1 MKWIRTHLSSAHLI
15 AMIALFVAL
24 GSTSIA
30 AVTLTKNSVGA
41 KQIKKNAVTASEV
54 KRNAVGA
61 SELRSNA
68 VASGDIAD
76 NGVGGAD
83 LSDNSVG
90 AGEIAN
96 NAVGSGEV
104 ANGSIAEADLVAG
117 LLAKSLEVTIQRTD
131 VALADNTT
139 QAVEAACPAG
149 TVGVR
154 RRELGRSDRVRRHQA
169 TGLAARER
177 RVHSGRRPGVER
189 VARRLPQPGRRHGR
203 GRDQGI
209 HHLRPSYPVGERHT
223 AERNEHEHATC
234 RPGSRRVA
242 APARSARGNPGGGQ
256 EGAVGQQAGD
266 PRVHAAGP

>member
-1 MKWIRTHLSSAHLI
+1 MQWIRTHLSSAHLI

-41 KQIKKNAVTASEV
+41 AQIKKNAVRASEI

-76 NGVGGAD
+76 NGVGGSD

-90 AGEIAN
+90 VGELTD
-96 NAVGSGEV
+96 NAVGSSEV

-131 VALADNTT
+131 VAMADNTT
-139 QAVEAACPAG
+139 QAVEVSCPAG
-149 TVGVR
+149 TVGV
-154 RRELGRSDRVRRHQA
+154 GGGSSVDQTGSDDIKQLV
-169 TGLAARER
+169 
-177 RVHSGRRPGVER
+177 SRPGNGGFIPDDGQTSNDWRAVYRNPAGGTGAAEIRAFILCAR
-189 VARRLPQPGRRHGR
+189 VTP
-203 GRDQGI
+203 
-209 HHLRPSYPVGERHT
+209 
-223 AERNEHEHATC
+223 
-234 RPGSRRVA
+234 
-242 APARSARGNPGGGQ
+242 
-256 EGAVGQQAGD
+256 
-266 PRVHAAGP
+266 